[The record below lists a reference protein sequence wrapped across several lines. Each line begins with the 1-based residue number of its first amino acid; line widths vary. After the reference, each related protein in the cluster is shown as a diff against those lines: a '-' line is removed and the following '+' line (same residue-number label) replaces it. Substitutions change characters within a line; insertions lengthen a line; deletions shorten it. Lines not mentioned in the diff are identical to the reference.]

1 MKRLPV
7 VRRNA
12 TAEILEPK
20 TTRDRLA
27 QLEQDQRNAD
37 HCFVA
42 AFASVVDLRFRLDKL
57 EDLVA
62 EHTRKAWARASD
74 RGKIR
79 RKPPQ
84 RLKLKPR
91 REWPSPAEI
100 APRRPFDPPARK
112 ARARR

>member
-1 MKRLPV
+1 MKRRPV
-7 VRRNA
+7 VRRNI

-27 QLEQDQRNAD
+27 QLERDQLNAD

-42 AFASVVDLRFRLDKL
+42 AFASVVDLRRRLDAL

-62 EHTRKAWARASD
+62 EYIRKARPSAGAT
-74 RGKIR
+74 IR
-79 RKPPQ
+79 FRPPQ

-91 REWPSPAEI
+91 REWPPAAKI

-112 ARARR
+112 AKARR